1 MDQKIIG
8 YFVCAFCIILVA
20 LVAVYQFAKLFF
32 KISESSKAYKTLRAH
47 YNKTIGKVVPEKTT
61 MEASNFFSSDEYM
74 IAAGINPY
82 HLRSTANALV
92 GLGIFG
98 TFLGLSIALAQNI
111 NFDEAHITE
120 SIYSLLGGMNTAF
133 YSSVAGMLTSIAFG
147 FFYRKK
153 VAKLEKQIKNWCDE
167 LDSQYLITPMELLA
181 RQTEAIELMGNNI
194 GSSIGTQIVQQMES
208 TMKELMAMVTENIK
222 EQMLIAGESMQHSA
236 EEMNDAAELVKQ
248 ASADFSA
255 STKNMK
261 TLMGDIENIVKKVG
275 YMSTSIAKCQSKY
288 DETIETLET
297 VTTQFKEDVV
307 STFSTIEK
315 SVSSV
320 SAKLEDSFNSATISF
335 QSAMESTMGEIGD
348 ATNQFQG
355 AIVSINET
363 MAGFEDNIKGINDMM
378 KSVETI
384 ISSVFL
390 AVDEQSKGLVK
401 INKVLADLAKMQ
413 SKIEDAQNKYNDN
426 FARAMKAL
434 ETNIAEIPNLK
445 PDIEK
450 IFTSINAGL
459 NQYIEVLRAKTGD
472 LIGEFTKQFTASCE
486 SINGTAAQLTASV
499 EHSTTQMVE
508 SVQKSAMMMN
518 DAAQKLTEQMNRYES

>member
-1 MDQKIIG
+1 MDQQLIG
-8 YFVCAFCIILVA
+8 YYVCAFCIA
-20 LVAVYQFAKLFF
+20 LVVLAAGYQFAKLFF
-32 KISESSKAYKTLRAH
+32 KISESSKAYRTLRAR
-47 YNKTIGKVVPEKTT
+47 YDKTIGKIIPEKTT

-74 IAAGINPY
+74 IAAGVNPY
-82 HLRSTANALV
+82 HLRSAANAMV

-133 YSSVAGMLTSIAFG
+133 YSSVAGMFTSILFG
-147 FFYRKK
+147 YFYRKK
-153 VAKLEKQIKNWCDE
+153 IAQLEKQIKIWCDE
-167 LDSQYLITPMELLA
+167 LDAQFLITPMELLA
-181 RQTEAIELMGNNI
+181 RQTEATELMGNNI

-208 TMKELMAMVTENIK
+208 TMKELMTMVTENIK
-222 EQMLIAGESMQHSA
+222 EQMIIAGESMQHSA

-248 ASADFSA
+248 ASADFTA

-261 TLMGDIENIVKKVG
+261 TLMGDIEDTVKKVG
-275 YMSTSIAKCQSKY
+275 HMSTTIARCQSKY

-307 STFSTIEK
+307 STFSTVEK

-320 SAKLEDSFNSATISF
+320 SVKLEESINSATVSF
-335 QSAMESTMGEIGD
+335 QTAMESTMGEIGD

-355 AIVSINET
+355 AIASINET
-363 MAGFEDNIKGINDMM
+363 MAGFEQNVKGINDMM
-378 KSVETI
+378 KSVETTV
-384 ISSVFL
+384 SSVFL
-390 AVDEQSKGLVK
+390 AVDEQTKSIGE
-401 INKVLADLAKMQ
+401 INKVLTDLAKMQ
-413 SKIEDAQNKYNDN
+413 TKIEDAQKKYNDD

-450 IFTSINAGL
+450 IFVSINAGL
-459 NQYIEVLRAKTGD
+459 NQYIDVLRAKTGD
-472 LIGEFTKQFTASCE
+472 LIGEYTKQFTASCE
-486 SINGTAAQLTASV
+486 SINGTTAQLTASV
-499 EHSTTQMVE
+499 EQSTTQMVE
-508 SVQKSAMMMN
+508 SVQKSAKMMN
-518 DAAQKLTEQMNRYES
+518 DAAQKLTEQMK